1 MTGADQIWKAKTDE
15 QLAEASTQLMT
26 YTGEGETVIR
36 AELKRRGIP
45 DPPPTRRSSAM
56 PAAAAAAP
64 GIRDRVAPVNFAL
77 ACLTLAAGLLVA
89 LLRWAPPLVAGAVG
103 PG

>member
-36 AELKRRGIP
+36 AELKRRGLYL
-45 DPPPTRRSSAM
+45 DM
-56 PAAAAAAP
+56 PAW
-64 GIRDRVAPVNFAL
+64 GYHVFE
-77 ACLTLAAGLLVA
+77 
-89 LLRWAPPLVAGAVG
+89 VG
-103 PG
+103 MQG